1 MSQAKPTAGHDSSL
15 EAGEIDLSSTPHL
28 RLVAGNSVFD
38 PADLSDPI
46 RRGSRSRRSVRTVQ
60 AALKQD
66 PVKVSSVRVLMRLF
80 RTAFLSTHFYLGVL
94 WHRLQRMEDEERE
107 ALEARRFRELLER
120 LGGVFIKLGQQLS
133 QRADVLSPVYC
144 EELLSFLEDR
154 DEEIK
159 FSEVEAVIWRSTGK
173 SISEIF
179 QQFMPEPIGSASV
192 SCVYRAY
199 LKTGEEVAVKVRRPG
214 ITRTFTAD
222 LRGLKWVFRLFE
234 FLTIWRPGISRNFR
248 NELTDLLFEE
258 LDFLKEA
265 RYQELFR
272 RYHKRRK
279 KLNVTAPKVYQEYS
293 SSELMVSEFVHARKM
308 QHIIGAVEENDEQ
321 YLAELASDGIEPKR
335 LAKHLVRSRYYS
347 FHECPLFHGDPHPA
361 NILVRPNNEIVMID
375 FGACGVFSE
384 RDRNLMWQLNRY
396 YSKENVAGMVNMVIS
411 IMEPVDPARG
421 IHQFKKD
428 LTDAWWDGFYAI
440 KSKHAE
446 GWERSSVLLWIR
458 FFQLV
463 REHEIPIPTNVV
475 RMVRATLLYDTVAS
489 KLYPKINVFKE
500 FEKYADSVARRTQRQ
515 IEKCAIRQLMLGPD
529 PANFLK
535 LQQIADVANGLLFRA
550 QRFLDDH
557 EFDFAELAGKI
568 YSAARSFVRALGLI
582 IALGAAALLLGFL
595 YEFPKFNTNWG
606 PFKLLKFLAGAVT
619 STDPFL
625 TVVSAIWI
633 VLAAVFLGACARRIY
648 LRFGDVDD

>member
-1 MSQAKPTAGHDSSL
+1 MSQFQPTAQYADSVD
-15 EAGEIDLSSTPHL
+15 AGEIYPSRAPTL
-28 RLVAGNSVFD
+28 RLVEGTG
-38 PADLSDPI
+38 PADSSDLV
-46 RRGSRSRRSVRTVQ
+46 RRRSRLRGRTVQ
-60 AALKQD
+60 AALKKD
-66 PVKVSSVRVLMRLF
+66 PVRVSIGWVLIRLI
-80 RTAFLSTHFYLGVL
+80 RTAFLSTRFYFGWL
-94 WHRLQRMEDEERE
+94 WHRLQRLEDEVRE
-107 ALEARRFRELLER
+107 QRNAEQFRELLQR

-144 EELLSFLEDR
+144 EELLRLLDEI
-154 DEEIK
+154 DEEIP
-159 FSEVEAVIWRSTGK
+159 FADVETVITRSTGK
-173 SISEIF
+173 SIFEIF
-179 QQFMPEPIGSASV
+179 QQFDPKPIGSASV

-214 ITRTFTAD
+214 IARTFAAD
-222 LRGLKWVFRLFE
+222 LTGLKWVFRLLE
-234 FLTIWRPGISRNFR
+234 ILTIWRPGISRNFR

-272 RYHKRRK
+272 RYLKRRK
-279 KLNVTAPKVYQEYS
+279 KLKVTAPKVYHEYS

-308 QHIIGAVEENDEQ
+308 QHILEAVEQGDDQ
-321 YLAELASDGIEPKR
+321 YLDELASDGIEPKK

-396 YSKENVAGMVNMVIS
+396 YSRENVAGMVDMVIS

-421 IHQFKKD
+421 LYQFRKD
-428 LTDAWWDGFYAI
+428 LKDAWWEGFYAI

-446 GWERSSVLLWIR
+446 GWERSSVFLWLK

-475 RMVRATLLYDTVAS
+475 RMVRATLLYDTVAAR
-489 KLYPKINVFKE
+489 LYPEINVFKE
-500 FEKYADSVARRTQRQ
+500 FEKYADDVAKRVRRR

-529 PANFLK
+529 DENFLK
-535 LQQIADVANGLLFRA
+535 LQQIADVANGMLFRA
-550 QRFLDDH
+550 QKFLDDH
-557 EFDFAELAGKI
+557 DFDFAEIAGKV
-568 YSAARSFVRALGLI
+568 YSAIRSVVRAVGLI
-582 IALGAAALLLGFL
+582 VAVGAAALLLGFL
-595 YEFPKFNTNWG
+595 HELYQARVTSGWG
-606 PFKLLKFLAGAVT
+606 PFRLLKYLAAPLT
-619 STDPFL
+619 SNGPFL
-625 TVVSAIWI
+625 TTLAAIWF
-633 VLAAVFLGACARRIY
+633 VLAILFLGVCARRIY